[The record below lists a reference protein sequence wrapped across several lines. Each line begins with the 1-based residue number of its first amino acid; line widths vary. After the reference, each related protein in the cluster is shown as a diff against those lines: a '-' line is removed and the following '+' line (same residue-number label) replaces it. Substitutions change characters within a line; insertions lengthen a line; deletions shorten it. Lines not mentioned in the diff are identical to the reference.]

1 MTYVVGTEAWM
12 AAVGEASGR
21 RSGQEQVT
29 TPQMEGRRRK
39 GPAEAAVETE
49 CSAAAGKAKEV
60 LFSPSSVLDSVEDRG
75 RSSNYDFGTRG
86 YRYDELVQQ

>member
-1 MTYVVGTEAWM
+1 M
-12 AAVGEASGR
+12 AAAGEANGR
-21 RSGQEQVT
+21 RYGQEQVT
-29 TPQMEGRRRK
+29 TPKGEGRRRK

-49 CSAAAGKAKEV
+49 CSATAGKAKKSY
-60 LFSPSSVLDSVEDRG
+60 FRHSSVLDSVEDRG